1 MGSETN
7 RAAEIRKRL
16 EAVNG
21 YKIVS
26 KEVRTVREPLTPE
39 QMEVVAKD
47 MADHIMEATRLE
59 EEKKQVTKDLK
70 DRMDEQYA
78 IANTLAE
85 TYEKGYEDNEC
96 DVFVV
101 ADFQAKIRRVFSI
114 KTGLQ
119 VSQEVLRDRDLQ
131 EELKLKPEAPKPTS
145 KEEPGEPEAK
155 MTGEGDV
162 IIMANPE
169 RIALGFEGDT
179 ASSGTS
185 TEEGAQIL
193 EADYEVLDNQKKE
206 EAKPVNELAMV
217 TQIRRV
223 EKKDGVTFI
232 TTAENAVF
240 FTDNKA
246 FADAAETNMK
256 RNKAGAERGKSFYV
270 EIKYLDTDSR
280 NQQVTDITE
289 REVPQNSQDDTDL
302 VPIDSSNHLIEEGD
316 DPDEAPSI
324 PAHEPEES
332 DDTDDEQF

>member
-119 VSQEVLRDRDLQ
+119 VDQEILQDRDLQ
-131 EELKLKPEAPKPTS
+131 EELKLKPEAPRPTG

-155 MTGEGDV
+155 MAGEGDV

-206 EAKPVNELAMV
+206 GTKLVNELAMV

-232 TTAENAVF
+232 TTAENTVL

-246 FADAAETNMK
+246 FAEAAETNMK
-256 RNKAGAERGKSFYV
+256 KNKAGAGRGESFYV

-289 REVPQNSQDDTDL
+289 RVVPQNGQDDPEM
-302 VPIDSSNHLIEEGD
+302 VPIESGSHIIEEGD

>member
-39 QMEVVAKD
+39 QMEVVARD
-47 MADHIMEATRLE
+47 MADHIMKATQLE

-119 VSQEVLRDRDLQ
+119 VDQEVLQDRDLQ
-131 EELKLKPEAPKPTS
+131 EELKLKPKAPKPTG

-155 MTGEGDV
+155 MVGEGDV
-162 IIMANPE
+162 IIMTNPE

-206 EAKPVNELAMV
+206 ETKAVNELAMV

-232 TTAENAVF
+232 TTAENAVL

-289 REVPQNSQDDTDL
+289 RVVPQNGQDDTNL
-302 VPIDSSNHLIEEGD
+302 VPIDSSNRLID
-316 DPDEAPSI
+316 IA
-324 PAHEPEES
+324 
-332 DDTDDEQF
+332 